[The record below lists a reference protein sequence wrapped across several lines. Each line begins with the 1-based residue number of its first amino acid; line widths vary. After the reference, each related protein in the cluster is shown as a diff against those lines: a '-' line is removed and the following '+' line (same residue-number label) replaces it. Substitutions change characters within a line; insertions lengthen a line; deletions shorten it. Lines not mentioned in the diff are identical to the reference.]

1 MSKRLKN
8 ELTQLFQMVCN
19 GLNIVKE
26 PIQWEDRV
34 AYLTSMQDAV
44 ICIGTKVEKVVP
56 ECEAFVGQ
64 LSTLAEYFYQLS
76 LREEMDDTVWT
87 AAQSLCVDIEE
98 EMKRVLPGCYEIVFL
113 PYKISMWDSL
123 ESIYAAAIQ
132 NKECD
137 VRVIPVPYYHVNED
151 RTELEMTY
159 EGEKFA
165 KQVPITDYREYA
177 IEDNMPDVIFIHNPY
192 DDTNRV
198 TSLPEKYFSR
208 ELKKYTNHLVYVP
221 YKVCGGEVKDVYCM
235 TPGVNNAW
243 RVFVQSEQV
252 RNIYI
257 KYQKPEKIVVA
268 GSPKI
273 DAVIQNEKYPPK
285 MPEEWE
291 NVLGKRKVF
300 LLNTHLNTLIN
311 YGEKAIK
318 EIEHIIMIFAERKQ
332 AAVLWRPHPLSMET
346 IKSMNPAILEPYCRV
361 IEKFKRLSN
370 GIYDET
376 SEPHLAIALADAYI
390 GDGSSMVT
398 MFGIT
403 GKPVYIR
410 NLALSKKGKKKVDMT
425 TQEGANRLLLEMEKE
440 RVKSV
445 YKEEYMEPEV
455 FTDMVITGMDPLKA
469 FRKEEFQNIIFDA
482 NGKAGVSIWKYVYKE
497 LTRGDNERTQ
507 HESTCNS
514 SEG

>member
-26 PIQWEDRV
+26 PIQQEDRV
-34 AYLTSMQDAV
+34 AYLTSMQEAV

-64 LSTLAEYFYQLS
+64 LSSLAEYFYQLS
-76 LREEMDDTVWT
+76 LGEEMNVPVWD
-87 AAQSLCVDIEE
+87 AAQVLCVDITEGL
-98 EMKRVLPGCYEIVFL
+98 KHVLPERYEIVFL

-159 EGEKFA
+159 EGEEFA
-165 KQVPITDYREYA
+165 KQIPITDYREYA

-221 YKVCGGEVKDVYCM
+221 YKVCSGDVKDIYCM
-235 TPGVNNAW
+235 TPGVQNAW
-243 RVFVQSEQV
+243 RVFVQSERV
-252 RNIYI
+252 RKTYI
-257 KYQKPEKIVVA
+257 KYQNPDKIVVT

-273 DAVIQNEKYPPK
+273 DAVIESIKNPPELPLAWK
-285 MPEEWE
+285 RA
-291 NVLGKRKVF
+291 LRGKKVF
-300 LLNTHLNTLIN
+300 LLNTHLNPLIN
-311 YGEKAIK
+311 DGEKAIE
-318 EIEHIIMIFAERKQ
+318 EIRHLMKIFESRYD
-332 AAVLWRPHPLSMET
+332 AAILWRPHPLSIET
-346 IKSMNPAILEPYCRV
+346 IKSMNPGILKDYQIV
-361 IEKFKRLSN
+361 ISEFERLEN
-370 GIYDET
+370 GIYDD
-376 SEPHLAIALADAYI
+376 SNSPHLALAVADGYI
-390 GDGSSMVT
+390 GNWSSLVT

-410 NLALSKKGKKKVDMT
+410 NIALQESKRNKMDLMSEKGVQQLENAAKD
-425 TQEGANRLLLEMEKE
+425 QRLQTVYLEKN
-440 RVKSV
+440 V
-445 YKEEYMEPEV
+445 EPEMFIDAIV
-455 FTDMVITGMDPLKA
+455 AGIDPLKKY
-469 FRKEEFQNIIFDA
+469 RKNEFQEIVFEADE
-482 NGKAGVSIWKYVYKE
+482 KAGELIWKNVWQDLWQDE
-497 LTRGDNERTQ
+497 
-507 HESTCNS
+507 
-514 SEG
+514 

>member
-98 EMKRVLPGCYEIVFL
+98 GMKRVLPECYEIVFL

-159 EGEKFA
+159 EGEEFA

-208 ELKKYTNHLVYVP
+208 ELIKYTEHLVYIP
-221 YKVCGGEVKDVYCM
+221 YKVCCGEVNDIYCM
-235 TPGVNNAW
+235 TPGAKNAW
-243 RVFVQSEQV
+243 RVYVQSERV
-252 RNIYI
+252 RKTYI
-257 KYQKPEKIVVA
+257 KYQNPEKIIVT

-273 DAVIQNEKYPPK
+273 DAVIESVKNPPK
-285 MPEEWE
+285 LPSVWE
-291 NVLGKRKVF
+291 KALGGRKVF
-300 LLNTHLNTLIN
+300 LLNTHLNPLIN
-311 YGEKAIK
+311 AGERAIE
-318 EIEHIIMIFAERKQ
+318 EIRHLIKIFSQRRE
-332 AAVLWRPHPLSMET
+332 AAILWRPHPLSLET
-346 IKSMNPAILEPYCRV
+346 IKSMNPGILGDYRKLILEFQKL
-361 IEKFKRLSN
+361 EN
-370 GIYDET
+370 GVYDET
-376 SEPHLAIALADAYI
+376 NDPHLALALADGYI
-390 GDGSSMVT
+390 GDWSSLVT

-403 GKPVYIR
+403 GKPIYIR
-410 NLALSKKGKKKVDMT
+410 EISLHESERRKLNIESKDEISQLKKV
-425 TQEGANRLLLEMEKE
+425 LESKDLQTVYWES
-440 RVKSV
+440 SV
-445 YKEEYMEPEV
+445 EPETFV
-455 FTDMVITGMDPLKA
+455 DAIIKGIDPLKVY
-469 FRKEEFQNIIFDA
+469 RKEEFHNIVFDA
-482 NGKAGVSIWKYVYKE
+482 DGKAGELIWKNVWQD
-497 LTRGDNERTQ
+497 L
-507 HESTCNS
+507 
-514 SEG
+514 